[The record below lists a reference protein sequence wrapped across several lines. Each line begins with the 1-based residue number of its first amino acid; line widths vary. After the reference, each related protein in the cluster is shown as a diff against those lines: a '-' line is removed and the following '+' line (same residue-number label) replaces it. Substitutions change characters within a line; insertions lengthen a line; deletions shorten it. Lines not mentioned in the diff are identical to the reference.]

1 MRVFFLGRYDE
12 GGWSEAW
19 AGGQAGRR
27 AGGQK
32 GVSGTLSGVVLVN
45 AFAVHK

>member
-19 AGGQAGRR
+19 AGGQAGR
-27 AGGQK
+27 K
-32 GVSGTLSGVVLVN
+32 GLAEHYRGLYW
-45 AFAVHK
+45 

>member
-1 MRVFFLGRYDE
+1 MK
-12 GGWSEAW
+12 EA
-19 AGGQAGRR
+19 GLKLGQAGRR